1 MLPEAFFDTKKW
13 LPCTSW
19 LLGGGGGFYDRLR
32 DRYGEELGDAV
43 RHLSASAD
51 PVGDA
56 VALELDRSG
65 VGAGVVGADDF
76 NGTTVAR
83 AILLNDNDAVM
94 GLLAGAYARQTDHQ
108 HLGIPLETTMCLGE
122 EIKRSGLQ
130 NDGTTIHTTQ
140 QLSMSDFRGFRNKRV
155 WEKRLNTDDADRST
169 DQDG

>member
-1 MLPEAFFDTKKW
+1 MHIFGHHLY
-13 LPCTSW
+13 
-19 LLGGGGGFYDRLR
+19 LLDGKQNGYLRRDFGRNSRGGCQQLANA
-32 DRYGEELGDAV
+32 LGQ
-43 RHLSASAD
+43 LSAVAG
-51 PVGDA
+51 PVVDTF
-56 VALELDRSG
+56 ALKVNSGGVRAGVISPDNLDRAAIA
-65 VGAGVVGADDF
+65 GAVLFD
-76 NGTTVAR
+76 N
-83 AILLNDNDAVM
+83 NDAVV
-94 GLLAGAYARQTDHQ
+94 GLLACAYARQTDHQ